1 MHRWLPK
8 VLLVALA
15 IALVRFGVLL
25 SIASSD
31 SSQAND
37 PGTFERL
44 IFMFMCIAFVV
55 YIIKLTPPE
64 NNKKKGP

>member
-8 VLLVALA
+8 VLLIALA

-31 SSQAND
+31 NNQGNN
-37 PGTFERL
+37 PGTVERL
-44 IFMFMCIAFVV
+44 IFTIMCIAFVV
-55 YIIKLTPPE
+55 YIIKLTPE
-64 NNKKKGP
+64 NNNKKKGP